1 MKKRAQAAMEFLMT
15 YGWALLVVLIAIAAL
30 AFFGVLSP
38 GRFLPSNCN
47 IGIGFACS
55 DFKVSKLDLDID
67 IYVQNGIG
75 SNLDTFAVYTD
86 PSATQCD
93 GRFAYIALPII
104 SPPFYDGQQAPLKT
118 VGIGDPT
125 LATGIKCFD
134 TFGWGFDNCCNNT
147 LLGPY
152 GCGPSATCDNS
163 LTSPRGSKF
172 KTDLVV
178 VYKEQGSTLTHS
190 RVGQIVTQ
198 IE

>member
-55 DFKVSKLDLDID
+55 DFKVNKLDLDID

-118 VGIGDPT
+118 FGVIIPGDNDI
-125 LATGIKCFD
+125 GIKCFD
-134 TFGWGFDNCCNNT
+134 TSGFGFTNCCKDF
-147 LLGPY
+147 GPY
-152 GCGPSATCDNS
+152 GCSPSATCDNS